1 MNYTVLTRYRL
12 TNDYLHTN
20 AILKPG
26 FSNVVLPNVGAYLVE
41 SCCRNTF
48 KVLKRLNINPN
59 NSTVLVIAEC
69 RPQIFKKILFSVGC
83 FGAKVLFVYKSFRS
97 KEDYSLSSVYKD
109 YLTYVY
115 QGMEQSG
122 NFKQP
127 DICFGSF
134 SDLEN
139 FLRDQLFIV
148 FNPPQGQSNALNQG
162 TLSEILD
169 ELSRIDTFVLGPEA
183 GFHPR
188 EIDAFARLCC
198 KFYALGPLLFRV
210 HQIVD
215 GLLFL
220 KNLQLNFKKT

>member
-1 MNYTVLTRYRL
+1 VNYTVLTRYRL
-12 TNDYLHTN
+12 TKDCLQTS

-26 FSNVVLPNVGAYLVE
+26 FSNVVLPNVGAYLIE
-41 SCCRNTF
+41 SHFQNTF
-48 KVLKRLNINPN
+48 KVRKRLNINPN
-59 NSTVLVIAEC
+59 NSTVLAVAEC
-69 RPQIFKKILFSVGC
+69 RPQILKKILFSVGC

-127 DICFGSF
+127 DICFGNF

-139 FLRDQLFIV
+139 FLKGQLFIV
-148 FNPPQGQSNALNQG
+148 FNPPQRQTTAVNQR

-169 ELSRIDTFVLGPEA
+169 ELSTIDTFVLGPEA

-188 EIDAFARLCC
+188 EIDVFTRLRC
-198 KFYALGPLLFRV
+198 KVCALGSLLFRV